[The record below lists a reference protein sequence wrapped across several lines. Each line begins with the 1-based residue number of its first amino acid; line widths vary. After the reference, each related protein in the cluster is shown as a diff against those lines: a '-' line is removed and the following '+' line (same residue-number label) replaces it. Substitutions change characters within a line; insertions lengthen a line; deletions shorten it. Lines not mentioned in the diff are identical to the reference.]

1 MIKRETTLRV
11 ARPTDHLDEV
21 LRFYTE
27 GLGLTVLGS
36 FEDHDGFD
44 GVILGLAGAPY
55 HLEFTRKRGHIAGRA
70 PTEDNLLV
78 FYLQKSIRGKQR
90 SINCP
95 RRATSQ
101 CPRITL
107 TGMAWVALMKIRM
120 ATESCCKMPPGRYRW
135 ILIVDLICVDSRKF
149 TTYTPTVPKK

>member
-1 MIKRETTLRV
+1 MVKRETTLRV
-11 ARPTDHLDEV
+11 ARPTDHFDDV

-44 GVILGLAGAPY
+44 GVILGLARAPY

-78 FYLQKSIRGKQR
+78 FYLPEKHLWQAAVDRMSAAGYESVHSYNPYWDRVGRTYEDPDGYRVVLQ
-90 SINCP
+90 N
-95 RRATSQ
+95 A
-101 CPRITL
+101 
-107 TGMAWVALMKIRM
+107 AW
-120 ATESCCKMPPGRYRW
+120 P
-135 ILIVDLICVDSRKF
+135 
-149 TTYTPTVPKK
+149 